1 MTDLAGWPALV
12 LAAGLATRL
21 RPLSDVRAKAAMPVA
36 GTPLVVRILQW
47 LRAAGVR
54 RVVLNLHHRPDTIT
68 RVVGDGSPWDVDVRY
83 SWEPRILGSAGGPRR
98 ALPLLDAE
106 RFLIVNG
113 DTLTDCDL
121 RGLTARHLASR
132 AAVTMAVVP
141 GDVERYGGAVV
152 DGDGYITGFAR
163 ATRRTSPSPPA
174 LPGPPARPDSVFH
187 FIGAQAVESRVFQDL
202 PDDEPSETVLSLY
215 PRLIAATPRA
225 VGAFQSTA
233 EFLDVGTAH
242 DYLDTVALIAAR
254 ERRPFD
260 RGRDVAVAA
269 DARIADSAIWDRVT
283 IGRGVRLRRCVVADD
298 VAIPD
303 GTTLEDQVVVAR
315 PGGLELAPLR

>member
-12 LAAGLATRL
+12 LTAGLATRL
-21 RPLSDVRAKAAMPVA
+21 RPLSTVRAKAAMPVA
-36 GTPLVVRILQW
+36 GTPLIARILGW

-54 RVVLNLHHRPDTIT
+54 RVVLNLHHRPETIT

-113 DTLTDCDL
+113 DTLTNCDL
-121 RGLTARHLASR
+121 RALAGRHLESR
-132 AAVTMAVVP
+132 ALVTMAVVP
-141 GDVERYGGAVV
+141 GDVARYGGAVV
-152 DGDGYITGFAR
+152 DADGYITGFAR
-163 ATRRTSPSPPA
+163 ATRTASPA
-174 LPGPPARPDSVFH
+174 LPASPAPPAAVFH
-187 FIGAQAVESRVFQDL
+187 FIGAQAVESRTFRDL
-202 PDDEPSETVLSLY
+202 PDGMPSETVLSLY
-215 PRLIAATPRA
+215 PGLIAASPRSVA
-225 VGAFQSTA
+225 AFQSTA

-254 ERRPFD
+254 EQRPFD
-260 RGRDVAVAA
+260 RGSDVSIAA
-269 DARIADSAIWDRVT
+269 DAQIEDTAIWDRVT

-298 VAIPD
+298 VAILD
-303 GTTLEDQVVVAR
+303 GTSLEGQVIVAT
-315 PGGLELAPLR
+315 PAGVELAPLR